1 MLTRWPDAAA
11 DCRSGITI
19 LLTWLK
25 SPRYLDMILTIHGTE
40 IMKSLGIFL
49 GGLTMAVL
57 AFHPAFALVAP
68 GPAPLLAAGIPAFA
82 ALGGGVAV
90 TKLVN
95 RFRRK
100 S

>member
-1 MLTRWPDAAA
+1 
-11 DCRSGITI
+11 
-19 LLTWLK
+19 
-25 SPRYLDMILTIHGTE
+25 
-40 IMKSLGIFL
+40 MKSLGVFL

-57 AFHPAFALVAP
+57 AFHPAFATPVA
-68 GPAPLLAAGIPAFA
+68 PAPLLAAGIPAFA

-90 TKLVN
+90 TKLVK

>member
-1 MLTRWPDAAA
+1 
-11 DCRSGITI
+11 
-19 LLTWLK
+19 
-25 SPRYLDMILTIHGTE
+25 
-40 IMKSLGIFL
+40 MKSLGVFL
-49 GGLTMAVL
+49 GGVTMAAL
-57 AFHPAFALVAP
+57 AFHPAFAVSVPA
-68 GPAPLLAAGIPAFA
+68 PAPLLAAGIPAFA